1 LKNELNIHQV
11 LKVFQTIVKHGE
23 KVAEGH
29 RLDGITALSDFD
41 GYTIVLK
48 DEKVSLA
55 LHFHNKYDI
64 QSEHPLDEQAFFAK
78 LQQIDRTKYH

>member
-1 LKNELNIHQV
+1 V
-11 LKVFQTIVKHGE
+11 LKVYQTIVKHGQ
-23 KVAEGH
+23 KVADGH

-48 DEKVSLA
+48 DDKVSLA

-64 QSEHPLDEQAFFAK
+64 QSDNPLAEREFFEK
-78 LQQIDRTKYH
+78 LQRIDRTRYS